1 MRQNAVAQTLRCG
14 SSQPSQFHARRRQSL
29 TFSLPAPFP
38 EAGFGRQV
46 MFVDSRCPAGRLR
59 YGSGGRVRAV
69 ASVRQTG
76 NSGVN
81 PGRPRRCDR
90 AIFGVPRS
98 LWPAKRRPAVFEPLR
113 SCRCRRRDSREG
125 CSRRK
130 PESQKTYQVSGVC
143 RTARAE
149 RRARPRTRPVVAH
162 AQDPLL
168 QAPASFPGRAC
179 ACMRGP
185 REGVCACQA
194 VVPWMSARGCGG
206 AECRSSNCSSWWRSS
221 PG

>member
-59 YGSGGRVRAV
+59 FDSGGRVRAV

-90 AIFGVPRS
+90 AVEAGCFQ
-98 LWPAKRRPAVFEPLR
+98 PLR
-113 SCRCRRRDSREG
+113 PPRNVGFRAAARRHATGRARKSEDLPSVESLPDREG
-125 CSRRK
+125 GMADTAARATGTSNSG
-130 PESQKTYQVSGVC
+130 PVSGSRALRPWRAPARRAVVV
-143 RTARAE
+143 RGGRAAGGLPWMRAE
-149 RRARPRTRPVVAH
+149 QAGGSRTLLRAGA
-162 AQDPLL
+162 AS
-168 QAPASFPGRAC
+168 PA
-179 ACMRGP
+179 
-185 REGVCACQA
+185 
-194 VVPWMSARGCGG
+194 G
-206 AECRSSNCSSWWRSS
+206 A
-221 PG
+221 